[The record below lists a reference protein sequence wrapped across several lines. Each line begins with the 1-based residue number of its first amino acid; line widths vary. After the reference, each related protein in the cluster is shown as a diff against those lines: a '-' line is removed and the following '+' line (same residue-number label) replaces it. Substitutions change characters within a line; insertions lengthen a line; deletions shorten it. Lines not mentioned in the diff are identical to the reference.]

1 MARTS
6 NGPGGGSRRSY
17 LTPQEVAAL
26 LMVSPVTVRQWAQ
39 RGLLR
44 AELTP
49 GGHRRF
55 LLDEV
60 ERFAG
65 ERGLSLHW
73 PGAESRR
80 ILVVDDDHQ
89 LAAYLSALLEAG
101 GGAVEVEAAHDG
113 FEAGRKVD
121 SFRPD
126 VLLLD
131 LMMPGLDGFAV
142 CRRLKGDPG
151 TRAIRVLAM
160 TGYHTPENAQRILA
174 EGAEACLAKP
184 FTAEELFAHLGPG
197 YGAVPGAE
205 PLGAAGEAGRKV
217 VR

>member
-6 NGPGGGSRRSY
+6 NGAGGGTRRSY
-17 LTPQEVAAL
+17 LTPQEVAGL

-55 LLDEV
+55 LLDEI
-60 ERFAG
+60 ERFAS

-73 PGAESRR
+73 PAAESRR
-80 ILVVDDDHQ
+80 VLVVDDDEL
-89 LAAYLSALLEAG
+89 LASYLSALLEAG
-101 GGAVEVEAAHDG
+101 GAGVEVSTARDG
-113 FEAGRKVD
+113 FDAGHKVHN
-121 SFRPD
+121 FQPD

-131 LMMPGLDGFAV
+131 LMMPGLDGFGV
-142 CRRLKGDPG
+142 CRRLKADPH
-151 TRAIRVLAM
+151 TRAIRIIAM

-184 FTAEELFAHLGPG
+184 FSAEELFTQLGPG
-197 YGAVPGAE
+197 YGAVPGMGGDDAG
-205 PLGAAGEAGRKV
+205 LAAPTVTG
-217 VR
+217 